1 MKVKPN
7 KELIKVLADHQGIY
21 ESLLELF
28 NSGESALSWLK
39 KPSKPL
45 CNSRPIDWFI
55 KYTPRKSYRYHL

>member
-45 CNSRPIDWFI
+45 CNSRPID
-55 KYTPRKSYRYHL
+55 